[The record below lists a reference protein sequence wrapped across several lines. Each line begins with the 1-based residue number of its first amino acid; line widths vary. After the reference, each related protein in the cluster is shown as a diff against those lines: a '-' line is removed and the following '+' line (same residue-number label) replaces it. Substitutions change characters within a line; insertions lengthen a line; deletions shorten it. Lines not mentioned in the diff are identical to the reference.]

1 MTKTA
6 IQAIEELVRSVAE
19 SAAHSKVKV
28 SERIE
33 ALRVLAPYYAVLTK
47 HKGSGGGDGAAV
59 TINGLQD
66 AVRQL
71 EDSNGQAIPDHRRR
85 RTDNQDAVED

>member
-1 MTKTA
+1 MTKSPVA
-6 IQAIEELVRSVAE
+6 AIEELVRSVAE
-19 SAAHSKVKV
+19 SAAQGRVKI

-33 ALRVLAPYYAVLTK
+33 ALRVLAPYYIALNK
-47 HKGSGGGDGAAV
+47 QRGRGDDTSAV

-71 EDSNGQAIPDHRRR
+71 EESNGRALPDHQR
-85 RTDNQDAVED
+85 RTGDDDTAET